1 MSTEAFFYISV
12 MKQANAEIVQGLRR
26 RNPDLLDQLIERY
39 HYRLMRYLLHL
50 TGNRETAEDVFQ
62 ETWVRV
68 LERGHQ
74 YNGKAKFETW
84 LFSVARHLVIDL
96 FRKKKPA
103 SLEVLRGS
111 GEDTGPIEIES
122 TDQPS
127 PFEFASGREEAAHI
141 GLAMGHL
148 NPVYREVLVLRFQEE
163 LSLNEITRVVDTSL
177 PTVKTRLYRGLQ
189 ALRSR
194 LEEARLER
202 EKS

>member
-1 MSTEAFFYISV
+1 MSTAAFFYISV
-12 MKQANAEIVQGLRR
+12 MKQENAEIVQGLRR

-74 YNGKAKFETW
+74 YNGKTKIETW

-103 SLEVLRGS
+103 SLEVLRG
-111 GEDTGPIEIES
+111 
-122 TDQPS
+122 
-127 PFEFASGREEAAHI
+127 
-141 GLAMGHL
+141 
-148 NPVYREVLVLRFQEE
+148 
-163 LSLNEITRVVDTSL
+163 
-177 PTVKTRLYRGLQ
+177 
-189 ALRSR
+189 
-194 LEEARLER
+194 
-202 EKS
+202 

>member
-1 MSTEAFFYISV
+1 MSTAAFFYMSV
-12 MKQANAEIVQGLRR
+12 MDRENAEIVQGLRR

-39 HYRLMRYLLHL
+39 HCRLMRYLVHL
-50 TGNRETAEDVFQ
+50 TGNRETAEDLFQ
-62 ETWVRV
+62 ETWIRV

-96 FRKKKPA
+96 FRKKKPM
-103 SLEVLRGS
+103 SLEALTGS

-127 PFEFASGREEAAHI
+127 PFEFVSGREEAAHI

-148 NPVYREVLVLRFQEE
+148 NPVYREVLGLRFLEE
-163 LSLNEITRVVDTSL
+163 MSLNEITRVVGASL
-177 PTVKTRLYRGLQ
+177 PTVKTRLYRGLR

>member
-1 MSTEAFFYISV
+1 MSTAAFFYISV
-12 MKQANAEIVQGLRR
+12 MKQENAEIVQGLRR

-103 SLEVLRGS
+103 SLEVLGGGQAKTR
-111 GEDTGPIEIES
+111 DRLRLKAP
-122 TDQPS
+122 
-127 PFEFASGREEAAHI
+127 ASRR
-141 GLAMGHL
+141 L
-148 NPVYREVLVLRFQEE
+148 
-163 LSLNEITRVVDTSL
+163 LSLPPDGKSPPTSAWPWDTST
-177 PTVKTRLYRGLQ
+177 PSTGKCFCCVSRKSCHSTRL
-189 ALRSR
+189 
-194 LEEARLER
+194 R
-202 EKS
+202 ESWTLPFPR